1 LQFIIHV
8 LLSRTQKEMI
18 PYFKENLLNLEE
30 ENKVEIPNY
39 KMMALE

>member
-1 LQFIIHV
+1 V

-39 KMMALE
+39 KIMALE